1 MKLTISQIDKILW
14 QGEADAVNV
23 PGASG
28 EMTVLAN
35 HMPLITMLK
44 HGVIRVEHKGKDSEE
59 FPITSGFMEIGKSET
74 VILV

>member
-14 QGEADAVNV
+14 QGDADAVNV
-23 PGASG
+23 PGVTG
-28 EMTVLAN
+28 QMTVLAN

-44 HGVIRVEHKGKDSEE
+44 QGTIRVEHKGKDNEE
-59 FPITSGFMEIGKSET
+59 FPVTSGFMEVGKTET